1 MDDTKWMQPAHSLS
15 RRMFLKT
22 TAACGVLGTGALTG
36 CKSVHA
42 DANAEEPLQLVFFNM
57 DGISDSWTDPVA
69 QKITEKTG
77 IVLKTLY
84 PSRGSSEAI
93 DLMLTDGE
101 YPDLIFAKGD
111 VNKLVEAGALVDL
124 EPLIEEYGPNIKALY
139 GADYKRLRYSAEKP
153 QIYQLCSN
161 VVNKEIYTTSGS
173 AQLQWAVLKEH
184 DYQIPHTLAEYEAQ
198 IKAYLAAHPETDGRS
213 TIGISLCCTD
223 WRWYITLSNPAASIA
238 EAEPDN
244 GQWLIEEENVT
255 YLHAGPNQKEY
266 YAWLNRMYWE
276 GVLDPEFATQ
286 TFDDYK
292 QKIVSGR
299 VLGLLDADWN
309 FDEAQ
314 KELLRTGK
322 TEHSY
327 AGLPVTLHEGAMCPS
342 LYNWGLSPG
351 WGVGITTACQH
362 PERAVKFLDWLC
374 SEEGQVLIHWGVEDV
389 NYTIDADGKRV
400 RSQEE
405 IDHSQQDADYQTKT
419 GVGFHAYPFP
429 SYGIGVY
436 DSTGN
441 PYQVEDKAY
450 ILSTYTEEEKAACKA
465 WGVEMLRD
473 IFPPSESFP
482 APTHSAGW
490 NLPLTRELAA
500 EVERLNGVA
509 WQGLIDCILSPQDTF
524 DTCWEKLQ
532 NDLLEAGRLDAEA
545 QMAALVKQ
553 QKQFWETL

>member
-1 MDDTKWMQPAHSLS
+1 MAKQNAPEIS
-15 RRMFLKT
+15 RRSFLKAS
-22 TAACGVLGTGALTG
+22 AACSVLGAGTLTG
-36 CKSVHA
+36 CKSA
-42 DANAEEPLQLVFFNM
+42 STNTSAEEPLQLVFFNM

-77 IVLKTLY
+77 IALKTLY

-111 VNKLVEAGALVDL
+111 VNKLVDANALVDM
-124 EPLIEEYGPNIKALY
+124 EPLIEEYGPNIKTLY
-139 GADYKRLRYSAEKP
+139 GTDYKRLRYSAEKP
-153 QIYQLCSN
+153 YIYQLCSN
-161 VVNKEIYTTSGS
+161 TVNKEIYTTSGS
-173 AQLQWAVLKEH
+173 AQLQWAVLKEN
-184 DYQIPHTLAEYEAQ
+184 DYQIPYTLADYEAQ
-198 IKAYLAAHPETDGRS
+198 IKAYLAAHPETDGKP

-223 WRWYITLSNPAASIA
+223 WRWYITLSNPSASIA
-238 EAEPDN
+238 EAAPDN
-244 GQWLIEEENVT
+244 GQWLIDGENVT
-255 YLHAGPNQKEY
+255 YLHAGPN
-266 YAWLNRMYWE
+266 WE

-309 FDEAQ
+309 FAEAQ
-314 KELLRTGK
+314 KEIIRTGK

-327 AGLPVTLHEGAMCPS
+327 AGLPVMLHEGDVCPS

-374 SEEGQVLIHWGVEDV
+374 SEEGQVLIHWGIENE
-389 NYTIDADGKRV
+389 NYTVDASGRRV
-400 RSQEE
+400 RSQKE
-405 IDHSQQDADYQTKT
+405 IDRSQQDTDYQSET

-429 SYGIGVY
+429 SYGKGVY
-436 DSTGN
+436 DSTGDS
-441 PYQVEDKAY
+441 YQIEDKAY
-450 ILSTYTEEEKAACKA
+450 VISTYNAEEKAACKV

-482 APTHSAGW
+482 APNHSAGW
-490 NLPLTRELAA
+490 NLPITRELAA
-500 EVERLNGVA
+500 EVEQLNNTA
-509 WQGLIDCILSPQDTF
+509 WQDLIDCILSPQDGF
-524 DTCWEKLQ
+524 DACWEKLQ
-532 NDLLEAGRLDAEA
+532 NDLLDAGRLDAES
-545 QMAALVKQ
+545 QMAELVKKQ
-553 QKQFWETL
+553 EQFWETL

>member
-1 MDDTKWMQPAHSLS
+1 MAEQKIS
-15 RRMFLKT
+15 RRSFL
-22 TAACGVLGTGALTG
+22 AACGAMGAGALAG
-36 CKSVHA
+36 CKPA
-42 DANAEEPLQLVFFNM
+42 DTSASTEEPLQLVFFNM

-77 IVLKTLY
+77 IALKTLY
-84 PSRGSSEAI
+84 PSRGSNEAI

-111 VNKLVEAGALVDL
+111 VNKLVEANALIDM
-124 EPLIEEYGPNIKALY
+124 EPLIEEYGPNIKTLY

-153 QIYQLCSN
+153 YIYQLCSN
-161 VVNKEIYTTSGS
+161 TVNKEIYTTSGS

-184 DYQIPHTLAEYEAQ
+184 DYKIPYTLAEYEEQ
-198 IKAYLAAHPETDGRS
+198 VKAYLAAHPETDGKPN
-213 TIGISLCCTD
+213 IGISLCCTD
-223 WRWYITLSNPAASIA
+223 WRWYITLSNPSASIA
-238 EAEPDN
+238 EAAPDN
-244 GQWLIEEENVT
+244 GQWLIDGENVT

-276 GVLDPEFATQ
+276 GILDPEFATQ

-309 FDEAQ
+309 FAEAQ
-314 KELLRTGK
+314 KELIRSGK

-327 AGLPVTLHEGAMCPS
+327 AGLPVTLHEDDVCPS
-342 LYNWGLSPG
+342 LFNWGLSPG

-374 SEEGQVLIHWGVEDV
+374 SEEGQVLIHWGIEGT
-389 NYTIDADGKRV
+389 NYTVDASGRRV
-400 RSQEE
+400 RSQKE
-405 IDHSQQDADYQTKT
+405 IDRSQQDADYQSET

-429 SYGIGVY
+429 GYGKGVY

-441 PYQVEDKAY
+441 SYQIEDKAY
-450 ILSTYTEEEKAACKA
+450 VISAYNAEEKAACKA

-482 APTHSAGW
+482 APSHSAGW
-490 NLPLTRELAA
+490 NLPMTRELAA
-500 EVERLNGVA
+500 EVEQLNTTA
-509 WQGLIDCILSPQDTF
+509 WQGLIDCILSPQDEF
-524 DTCWEKLQ
+524 DACWEKLQ
-532 NDLLEAGRLDAEA
+532 QDLRDAGRLDAEEK
-545 QMAALVKQ
+545 MSALVQ
-553 QKQFWETL
+553 SQKEFWETL

>member
-1 MDDTKWMQPAHSLS
+1 MEKGETFMAEQKIS
-15 RRMFLKT
+15 RRSFL
-22 TAACGVLGTGALTG
+22 AACGLLGAGALTG
-36 CKSVHA
+36 CRSESTA
-42 DANAEEPLQLVFFNM
+42 AAAEEPLQLVFFNM

-77 IVLKTLY
+77 ITLKTLY

-111 VNKLVEAGALVDL
+111 VNKLVEADALVDM
-124 EPLIEEYGPNIKALY
+124 EPLIEEYGPNIKTLY
-139 GADYKRLRYSAEKP
+139 GADYRRLRYSAEKP
-153 QIYQLCSN
+153 HIYQLCSN
-161 VVNKEIYTTSGS
+161 TVNKEIYTTSGS

-184 DYQIPHTLAEYEAQ
+184 NYQIPYTLADYEAQ
-198 IKAYLAAHPETDGRS
+198 IKAYLAAHPETDGKP

-223 WRWYITLSNPAASIA
+223 WRWYITLSNPSAAIA
-238 EAEPDN
+238 EAAPDN
-244 GQWLIEEENVT
+244 GQWLINEEAVT

-309 FDEAQ
+309 FAEAQ
-314 KELLRTGK
+314 KELIRSDK
-322 TEHSY
+322 TAYSY
-327 AGLPVTLHEGAMCPS
+327 AGLPVTLHEDDVCPS

-362 PERAVKFLDWLC
+362 PERAMKFLDWLC
-374 SEEGQVLIHWGVEDV
+374 SEEGQVLIHWGIERE
-389 NYTIDADGKRV
+389 NYTVDANGRRV

-405 IDHSQQDADYQTKT
+405 IDRSRQDTDYQSET

-429 SYGIGVY
+429 GYGKGVY

-441 PYQVEDKAY
+441 SYQIEDKDYVISSYNA
-450 ILSTYTEEEKAACKA
+450 EEKAACKA

-490 NLPLTRELAA
+490 NLPMTRELAA
-500 EVERLNGVA
+500 EVEQLNNTA
-509 WQGLIDCILSPQDTF
+509 WQGLIDCILIPQDEF
-524 DTCWEKLQ
+524 DSCWEKLQ
-532 NDLLEAGRLDAEA
+532 QNLLNAGRLDAEQ
-545 QMAALVKQ
+545 QMAELVKK

>member
-1 MDDTKWMQPAHSLS
+1 MAEQKIS
-15 RRMFLKT
+15 RRSFL
-22 TAACGVLGTGALTG
+22 AACGVLGAGALTG
-36 CKSVHA
+36 CK
-42 DANAEEPLQLVFFNM
+42 AESIAAVAEQPLQLVFFNM

-77 IVLKTLY
+77 ITLKTLY
-84 PSRGSSEAI
+84 PSRGSNEAI

-111 VNKLVEAGALVDL
+111 VNKLVEANALIDL
-124 EPLIEEYGPNIKALY
+124 EPLIEEYGSNIKALY
-139 GADYKRLRYSAEKP
+139 GADYQRLRYSAEKP
-153 QIYQLCSN
+153 YIYQLCSN
-161 VVNKEIYTTSGS
+161 TVNKELYTTSGS

-184 DYQIPHTLAEYEAQ
+184 EYQIPHTLVEYENQ
-198 IKAYLAAHPETDGRS
+198 IKAYLAAHPETDGRP

-223 WRWYITLSNPAASIA
+223 WRWYITLSNPSASIA
-238 EAEPDN
+238 EAAPDN
-244 GQWLIEEENVT
+244 GQWLIDGETVT

-309 FDEAQ
+309 FAEAQ
-314 KELLRTGK
+314 KEIIRSGK

-327 AGLPVTLHEGAMCPS
+327 AGLPVTLHEGDVCPS
-342 LYNWGLSPG
+342 LFNWGLSPG

-362 PERAVKFLDWLC
+362 PERAVTFLDWLC
-374 SEEGQVLIHWGVEDV
+374 SEEGQVLIRWGIEGT
-389 NYTIDADGKRV
+389 NYTVDASGRRV
-400 RSQEE
+400 RSQKE
-405 IDHSQQDADYQTKT
+405 IDRSQQDADYQSET

-429 SYGIGVY
+429 GYGKGVY

-441 PYQVEDKAY
+441 SYQIEDKAY
-450 ILSTYTEEEKAACKA
+450 VLSAYNAEEKAACKA

-490 NLPLTRELAA
+490 NLPVTRELAA
-500 EVERLNGVA
+500 EVEQLNTTA
-509 WQGLIDCILSPQDTF
+509 WQGLIDCILSPQDEF
-524 DTCWEKLQ
+524 DACWEKLQ
-532 NDLLEAGRLDAEA
+532 QDLLDAGRLDTEEK
-545 QMAALVKQ
+545 MSSLVKN
-553 QKQFWETL
+553 QKEFWETL

>member
-1 MDDTKWMQPAHSLS
+1 MAEQKIS
-15 RRMFLKT
+15 RRTFLE
-22 TAACGVLGTGALTG
+22 VLGACSAGALTG
-36 CKSVHA
+36 CKA
-42 DANAEEPLQLVFFNM
+42 DSTAPTAEAPMQLVFFNM
-57 DGISDSWTDPVA
+57 DGISDSWIDPVA

-77 IVLKTLY
+77 IALKTLY
-84 PSRGSSEAI
+84 PSRGSNEAI

-111 VNKLVEAGALVDL
+111 ANKLVEANALVDL
-124 EPLIEEYGPNIKALY
+124 EPLIEEYGPNIKTLY
-139 GADYKRLRYSAEKP
+139 GADCKRLRYSAEKP
-153 QIYQLCSN
+153 HIYQLCSN
-161 VVNKEIYTTSGS
+161 TVNKEIYTTSGS

-184 DYQIPHTLAEYEAQ
+184 DYQIPYTLAEYEAQ
-198 IKAYLAAHPETDGRS
+198 IKAYLAAHPETDGKP

-223 WRWYITLSNPAASIA
+223 WRWYIMLSNPSASIA
-238 EAEPDN
+238 EAAPDN
-244 GQWLIEEENVT
+244 GQWLIDGENVT

-266 YAWLNRMYWE
+266 YTWLNRMYWE

-309 FDEAQ
+309 FAEAQ

-327 AGLPVTLHEGAMCPS
+327 AGLPVTLHKDAVCPS

-351 WGVGITTACQH
+351 WGVGITTACQN

-374 SEEGQVLIHWGVEDV
+374 SEEGQVLIHWGIEGE
-389 NYTIDADGKRV
+389 NYTVDASGRRV
-400 RSQEE
+400 RCQKD
-405 IDHSQQDADYQTKT
+405 IDGSQQDADYQSET

-429 SYGIGVY
+429 GYGKGVY

-441 PYQVEDKAY
+441 SYQIEDKSY
-450 ILSTYTEEEKAACKA
+450 VIDSYNVEEKAACKA

-490 NLPLTRELAA
+490 NLPMTRELAA
-500 EVERLNGVA
+500 EVEQLNAAA
-509 WQGLIDCILSPQDTF
+509 WQGLIDCILSPQDAF
-524 DTCWEKLQ
+524 DACWEKLQ
-532 NDLLEAGRLDAEA
+532 QDLLDAGRLDAER
-545 QMAALVKQ
+545 QMAELVKNQ
-553 QKQFWETL
+553 EQFWKTL

>member
-1 MDDTKWMQPAHSLS
+1 MAEQKIS
-15 RRMFLKT
+15 RRMFLT
-22 TAACGVLGTGALTG
+22 ACGVLGAGALTG
-36 CKSVHA
+36 CKA
-42 DANAEEPLQLVFFNM
+42 DSTAPTAKAPMQLVFFNM

-77 IVLKTLY
+77 IALKTLY
-84 PSRGSSEAI
+84 PSRGSNEAI

-111 VNKLVEAGALVDL
+111 ANKLVEANALVDL
-124 EPLIEEYGPNIKALY
+124 EPLIEEYGANIKALY

-153 QIYQLCSN
+153 HIYQLCSN
-161 VVNKEIYTTSGS
+161 TVNKEIYTTSGS

-184 DYQIPHTLAEYEAQ
+184 DYQIPYTLAEYEAQ
-198 IKAYLAAHPETDGRS
+198 IKAYLAAHPETDGKP

-223 WRWYITLSNPAASIA
+223 WRWYITLSNPSASIA
-238 EAEPDN
+238 EAAPDN
-244 GQWLIEEENVT
+244 GQWLIDGKNVT

-266 YAWLNRMYWE
+266 YTWLNRMYWE

-309 FDEAQ
+309 FAEAQ

-327 AGLPVTLHEGAMCPS
+327 AGLPVTLHKDAVCPS

-351 WGVGITTACQH
+351 WGVGITTACQN
-362 PERAVKFLDWLC
+362 PERAVRFLDWLC
-374 SEEGQVLIHWGVEDV
+374 SEEGQVLIHWGIEGE
-389 NYTIDADGKRV
+389 NYTVDASGRRV
-400 RSQEE
+400 RCQKD
-405 IDHSQQDADYQTKT
+405 IDGSQQDADYQSET

-429 SYGIGVY
+429 GYGKGVY

-441 PYQVEDKAY
+441 SYQIEDKSY
-450 ILSTYTEEEKAACKA
+450 VIDSYNVEEKAACKA

-490 NLPLTRELAA
+490 NLPMTRELAA
-500 EVERLNGVA
+500 EVEQLNAAA
-509 WQGLIDCILSPQDTF
+509 WQGLIDCILSPQEEF
-524 DTCWEKLQ
+524 EAYWEKLQ
-532 NDLLEAGRLDAEA
+532 QDLLDAEA
-545 QMAALVKQ
+545 QMAELVKN

>member
-1 MDDTKWMQPAHSLS
+1 MAEQKIS
-15 RRMFLKT
+15 RRTFLE
-22 TAACGVLGTGALTG
+22 VLGACSAGALTG
-36 CKSVHA
+36 CKA
-42 DANAEEPLQLVFFNM
+42 DSTAPTAEAPMQLVFFNM
-57 DGISDSWTDPVA
+57 DGISDSWIDPVA

-77 IVLKTLY
+77 IALKTLY
-84 PSRGSSEAI
+84 PSRGSNEAI

-111 VNKLVEAGALVDL
+111 ANKLVEANALVDL
-124 EPLIEEYGPNIKALY
+124 EPLIEEYGPNIKTLY

-153 QIYQLCSN
+153 HIYQLCSN
-161 VVNKEIYTTSGS
+161 TVNKEIYTTSGS
-173 AQLQWAVLKEH
+173 AQLQWVVLKEQ
-184 DYQIPHTLAEYEAQ
+184 DYQIPYTLAEYEAQ
-198 IKAYLAAHPETDGRS
+198 IKAYLAAHPETDGKP

-223 WRWYITLSNPAASIA
+223 WRWYITLSNPSASIA
-238 EAEPDN
+238 EAAPDN
-244 GQWLIEEENVT
+244 GQWLIDGENVT

-266 YAWLNRMYWE
+266 YTWLNRMYWE

-309 FDEAQ
+309 FAEAQ

-327 AGLPVTLHEGAMCPS
+327 AGLPVTLHEDDVCPS

-351 WGVGITTACQH
+351 WGVGITTACQN

-374 SEEGQVLIHWGVEDV
+374 SEEGQVLIHWGIEGE
-389 NYTIDADGKRV
+389 NYTVDASGRRV
-400 RSQEE
+400 RCQKD
-405 IDHSQQDADYQTKT
+405 IDGSQQDADYQSET

-429 SYGIGVY
+429 GYGKGVY

-441 PYQVEDKAY
+441 SYQIEDKSY
-450 ILSTYTEEEKAACKA
+450 VIDSYNVEEKAACKA

-490 NLPLTRELAA
+490 NLPMTRELAA
-500 EVERLNGVA
+500 EVEQLNAAA
-509 WQGLIDCILSPQDTF
+509 WQGLIDCILSPQEEF
-524 DTCWEKLQ
+524 EACWEKLQ
-532 NDLLEAGRLDAEA
+532 QDLLDAGRLDAER
-545 QMAALVKQ
+545 QMAELVKNQ
-553 QKQFWETL
+553 EQFWKTL

>member
-1 MDDTKWMQPAHSLS
+1 MDKQTVRKIS
-15 RRMFLKT
+15 RRSFLGAA
-22 TAACGVLGTGALTG
+22 AACGMLGAGALTG
-36 CKSVHA
+36 CRPAGTATASEAPV
-42 DANAEEPLQLVFFNM
+42 QLTFFNM

-77 IVLKTLY
+77 ITLKTLY
-84 PSRGSSEAI
+84 PSRGSNEAI

-111 VNKLVEAGALVDL
+111 VNKLVEANALVDL

-139 GADYKRLRYSAEKP
+139 GTDYRRLRYSAEKP
-153 QIYQLCSN
+153 HIYQLCSN
-161 VVNKEIYTTSGS
+161 TVNKEIYTTSGS

-184 DYQIPHTLAEYEAQ
+184 DYKIPYTLAEYEAQ
-198 IKAYLAAHPETDGRS
+198 IKAYLAAHPETGGKP
-213 TIGISLCCTD
+213 TIGLSLCCTD
-223 WRWYITLSNPAASIA
+223 WRWYITLSNPSASIA
-238 EAEPDN
+238 EAAPDN
-244 GQWLIEEENVT
+244 GQWLIDGETVT

-309 FDEAQ
+309 FAEAQ
-314 KELLRTGK
+314 KELLRASK

-327 AGLPVTLHEGAMCPS
+327 AGLPVTLHEGDACPS

-374 SEEGQVLIHWGVEDV
+374 SEEGQVLIHWGIEGV
-389 NYTIDADGKRV
+389 NYTVDASGRRV
-400 RSQEE
+400 RSQTE
-405 IDHSQQDADYQTKT
+405 IDRSQQNTDYQSET

-429 SYGIGVY
+429 SYGKGVY

-441 PYQVEDKAY
+441 SYQIEDKAY
-450 ILSTYTEEEKAACKA
+450 IISAYNTEEKAACRA

-482 APTHSAGW
+482 APSHSAGW
-490 NLPLTRELAA
+490 NLPMTRELAA
-500 EVERLNGVA
+500 EVEQLNSTA
-509 WQGLIDCILSPQDTF
+509 WQGLIDCILSPQDAF
-524 DTCWEKLQ
+524 DACWEKLQ
-532 NDLLEAGRLDAEA
+532 QDLLDAGRLEAEA
-545 QMAALVKQ
+545 QMAELVKAQ
-553 QKQFWETL
+553 EQFWETL

>member
-1 MDDTKWMQPAHSLS
+1 MAEKIS
-15 RRMFLKT
+15 RRSFL
-22 TAACGVLGTGALTG
+22 AACGALGAGALTG
-36 CKSVHA
+36 CKPV
-42 DANAEEPLQLVFFNM
+42 DAKTNAEEPLQLVFFNM

-77 IVLKTLY
+77 IALKTLY

-111 VNKLVEAGALVDL
+111 VNKLVDANALVDM
-124 EPLIEEYGPNIKALY
+124 EPLIEEYGSNIKTLY
-139 GADYKRLRYSAEKP
+139 GTDYKRLRYSAEKP
-153 QIYQLCSN
+153 HIYQLCSN
-161 VVNKEIYTTSGS
+161 TVNKEIYTTSGS

-184 DYQIPHTLAEYEAQ
+184 DYKIPYTLADYEAQ
-198 IKAYLAAHPETDGRS
+198 IKAYLAAHPETDGKP

-223 WRWYITLSNPAASIA
+223 WRWYIMLSNPSASIA
-238 EAEPDN
+238 EAAPDN
-244 GQWLIEEENVT
+244 GQWLIDGENVT

-309 FDEAQ
+309 YAEAQ
-314 KELLRTGK
+314 KELLRAGK
-322 TEHSY
+322 TAQSY
-327 AGLPVTLHEGAMCPS
+327 AGLPVTLHEDAVCPS

-351 WGVGITTACQH
+351 WGVGVTTACQH

-374 SEEGQVLIHWGVEDV
+374 SEEGQVLIHWGIEGE
-389 NYTIDADGKRV
+389 NYTVDASGRRV
-400 RSQEE
+400 RSQKE
-405 IDHSQQDADYQTKT
+405 IDRSQQDTDYQSET

-429 SYGIGVY
+429 SYGRGVY

-441 PYQVEDKAY
+441 SYQIEDKAY
-450 ILSTYTEEEKAACKA
+450 IISAYNAEEKAACKA

-490 NLPLTRELAA
+490 NLPMTRELAA
-500 EVERLNGVA
+500 EVEQLNNAA
-509 WQGLIDCILSPQDTF
+509 WQDLIDCILSPQDAF
-524 DTCWEKLQ
+524 DACWEKLQ
-532 NDLLEAGRLDAEA
+532 QDLLDAGRLDAEA
-545 QMAALVKQ
+545 QMAELVKKQ
-553 QKQFWETL
+553 EQFWETL

>member
-1 MDDTKWMQPAHSLS
+1 MAEQKIS
-15 RRMFLKT
+15 RRTFLE
-22 TAACGVLGTGALTG
+22 VLGACSAGALTG
-36 CKSVHA
+36 CKA
-42 DANAEEPLQLVFFNM
+42 DSTAPTAEAPMQLVFFNM
-57 DGISDSWTDPVA
+57 DGISDSWIDPVA

-77 IVLKTLY
+77 IALKTLY
-84 PSRGSSEAI
+84 PSRGSNEAI

-111 VNKLVEAGALVDL
+111 ANKLVEANALVDL
-124 EPLIEEYGPNIKALY
+124 EPLIEEYGPNIKTLY

-153 QIYQLCSN
+153 HIYQLCSN
-161 VVNKEIYTTSGS
+161 TVNKEIYTTSGS

-184 DYQIPHTLAEYEAQ
+184 DYQIPYTLAEYEAQ
-198 IKAYLAAHPETDGRS
+198 IKAYLAAHPETDGKP

-223 WRWYITLSNPAASIA
+223 WRWYITLSNPSASIA
-238 EAEPDN
+238 EAAPDN
-244 GQWLIEEENVT
+244 GQWLIDGENVT

-266 YAWLNRMYWE
+266 YTWLNRMYWE

-309 FDEAQ
+309 FAEAQ

-327 AGLPVTLHEGAMCPS
+327 AGLPVTLHKDAVCPS

-351 WGVGITTACQH
+351 WGVGITTACQN

-374 SEEGQVLIHWGVEDV
+374 SEEGQVLIHWGIEGE
-389 NYTIDADGKRV
+389 NYTVDASGRRV
-400 RSQEE
+400 RCQKD
-405 IDHSQQDADYQTKT
+405 IDDSQQDADYQSET

-429 SYGIGVY
+429 GYGKGVY

-441 PYQVEDKAY
+441 SYQIEDKSY
-450 ILSTYTEEEKAACKA
+450 VIDSYNVEEKAACKA

-490 NLPLTRELAA
+490 NLPMTRELAA
-500 EVERLNGVA
+500 EVEQLNAAA
-509 WQGLIDCILSPQDTF
+509 WQGLIDCILSPQEEF
-524 DTCWEKLQ
+524 EACWEKLQ
-532 NDLLEAGRLDAEA
+532 QDLLDAGRLDAER
-545 QMAALVKQ
+545 QMAELVKKQ
-553 QKQFWETL
+553 EQFWETL

>member
-1 MDDTKWMQPAHSLS
+1 M
-15 RRMFLKT
+15 
-22 TAACGVLGTGALTG
+22 
-36 CKSVHA
+36 
-42 DANAEEPLQLVFFNM
+42 QLVFFNM

-77 IVLKTLY
+77 IALKTLY
-84 PSRGSSEAI
+84 PSRGSNEAI

-111 VNKLVEAGALVDL
+111 ANKLVEANALVDL
-124 EPLIEEYGPNIKALY
+124 EPLIEEYGPNIKTLY

-153 QIYQLCSN
+153 HIYQLCSN
-161 VVNKEIYTTSGS
+161 TVNKEIYTTSGS

-184 DYQIPHTLAEYEAQ
+184 DYQIPYTLAEYEAQ
-198 IKAYLAAHPETDGRS
+198 IKAYLAAHPETDGKP

-223 WRWYITLSNPAASIA
+223 WRWYIMLSNPSASIA
-238 EAEPDN
+238 EAAPDN
-244 GQWLIEEENVT
+244 GQWLIDGEHVT

-266 YAWLNRMYWE
+266 YTWLNRMYWE

-299 VLGLLDADWN
+299 VLGLLDTDWN
-309 FDEAQ
+309 FAEAQ

-327 AGLPVTLHEGAMCPS
+327 AGLPVTLHKDAVCPS

-351 WGVGITTACQH
+351 WGVGITTACQN

-374 SEEGQVLIHWGVEDV
+374 SEEGQVLIHWGIEGE
-389 NYTIDADGKRV
+389 NYTVDASGRRV
-400 RSQEE
+400 RCQKD
-405 IDHSQQDADYQTKT
+405 IDGSQQDADYQSET

-429 SYGIGVY
+429 GYGKGVY

-441 PYQVEDKAY
+441 SYQIEDKSY
-450 ILSTYTEEEKAACKA
+450 VIDSYNVEEKAACKA

-490 NLPLTRELAA
+490 NLPMTRELAA
-500 EVERLNGVA
+500 EVEQLNAAA
-509 WQGLIDCILSPQDTF
+509 WQGLIDCILSPQDAF
-524 DTCWEKLQ
+524 DACWEKLQ
-532 NDLLEAGRLDAEA
+532 QDLLDAGRLDAEA
-545 QMAALVKQ
+545 QMAELVKN

>member
-1 MDDTKWMQPAHSLS
+1 MAEQKIS
-15 RRMFLKT
+15 RRTFLE
-22 TAACGVLGTGALTG
+22 VLGACSAGALTG
-36 CKSVHA
+36 CKA
-42 DANAEEPLQLVFFNM
+42 DSTAPTAEAPMQLVFFNM
-57 DGISDSWTDPVA
+57 DGISDSWIDPVA

-77 IVLKTLY
+77 IALKTLY
-84 PSRGSSEAI
+84 PSRGSNEAI

-111 VNKLVEAGALVDL
+111 ANKLVEANALVDL
-124 EPLIEEYGPNIKALY
+124 EPLIEEYGPNIKTLY

-153 QIYQLCSN
+153 HIYQLCSN
-161 VVNKEIYTTSGS
+161 TVNKEIYTTSGS

-184 DYQIPHTLAEYEAQ
+184 DYQIPYTLAEYEAQ
-198 IKAYLAAHPETDGRS
+198 IKAYLAAHPETDGKP

-223 WRWYITLSNPAASIA
+223 WRWYITLSNPSASIA
-238 EAEPDN
+238 EAAPDN
-244 GQWLIEEENVT
+244 GQWLIDGENVT

-266 YAWLNRMYWE
+266 YTWLNRMYWE

-309 FDEAQ
+309 FAEAQ

-327 AGLPVTLHEGAMCPS
+327 AGLPVTLHKDAVCPS

-351 WGVGITTACQH
+351 WGVGITTACQN

-374 SEEGQVLIHWGVEDV
+374 SEEGQVLIHWGIEGE
-389 NYTIDADGKRV
+389 NYTVDASGRRV
-400 RSQEE
+400 RCQKD
-405 IDHSQQDADYQTKT
+405 IDDSQQDADYQSET

-429 SYGIGVY
+429 GYGKGVY

-441 PYQVEDKAY
+441 SYQIEDKSY
-450 ILSTYTEEEKAACKA
+450 VIDSYNVEEKAACKA

-473 IFPPSESFP
+473 IFPSSESFP

-490 NLPLTRELAA
+490 NLPMTRELAA
-500 EVERLNGVA
+500 EVEQLNAAA
-509 WQGLIDCILSPQDTF
+509 WQGLIDCILSPQEEF
-524 DTCWEKLQ
+524 EACWEKLQ
-532 NDLLEAGRLDAEA
+532 QDLLDAGRLDAER
-545 QMAALVKQ
+545 QMAELVKKQ
-553 QKQFWETL
+553 EQFWETL

>member
-1 MDDTKWMQPAHSLS
+1 MAEQKIS
-15 RRMFLKT
+15 RRTFLE
-22 TAACGVLGTGALTG
+22 VLGACSAGALTG
-36 CKSVHA
+36 CKA
-42 DANAEEPLQLVFFNM
+42 DSTAPTAEAPMQLVFFNM
-57 DGISDSWTDPVA
+57 DGISDSWIDPVA

-77 IVLKTLY
+77 IALKTLY
-84 PSRGSSEAI
+84 PSRGSNEAI

-111 VNKLVEAGALVDL
+111 ANKLVEANALVDL
-124 EPLIEEYGPNIKALY
+124 EPLIEEYGPNIKTLY

-153 QIYQLCSN
+153 HIYQLCSN
-161 VVNKEIYTTSGS
+161 TVNKEIYTTSGS

-184 DYQIPHTLAEYEAQ
+184 DYQIPYTLAEYEAQ
-198 IKAYLAAHPETDGRS
+198 IKAYLAAHPETDGKP

-223 WRWYITLSNPAASIA
+223 WRWYITLSNPSASIA
-238 EAEPDN
+238 EAAPDN
-244 GQWLIEEENVT
+244 GQWLIDGENVT

-266 YAWLNRMYWE
+266 YTWLNRMYWE

-309 FDEAQ
+309 FAEAQ

-327 AGLPVTLHEGAMCPS
+327 AGLPVTLHKDAVCPS

-351 WGVGITTACQH
+351 WGVGITTACQN

-374 SEEGQVLIHWGVEDV
+374 SEEGQVLIHWGIEGE
-389 NYTIDADGKRV
+389 NYTVDASGRRV
-400 RSQEE
+400 RCQKD
-405 IDHSQQDADYQTKT
+405 IDDSQQDADYQSET

-429 SYGIGVY
+429 GYGKGVY

-441 PYQVEDKAY
+441 SYQIEDKSY
-450 ILSTYTEEEKAACKA
+450 VIDSYNVEEKAACKA

-490 NLPLTRELAA
+490 NLPMTRELAA
-500 EVERLNGVA
+500 EVEQLNAAA
-509 WQGLIDCILSPQDTF
+509 WQGLIDCILSPQEEF
-524 DTCWEKLQ
+524 EACWEKLQ
-532 NDLLEAGRLDAEA
+532 QDLLDAGRLDAEA
-545 QMAALVKQ
+545 QMAELVKN

>member
-1 MDDTKWMQPAHSLS
+1 MAKQNAPEIS
-15 RRMFLKT
+15 RRGFLKAS
-22 TAACGVLGTGALTG
+22 AACSVLGAGTLTG
-36 CKSVHA
+36 CKAAST
-42 DANAEEPLQLVFFNM
+42 NTSAEEPLQLVFFNM

-77 IVLKTLY
+77 VTLKTLY

-111 VNKLVEAGALVDL
+111 VNKLVDANALVDL
-124 EPLIEEYGPNIKALY
+124 EPLIEEYGPNIKTLY

-153 QIYQLCSN
+153 HIYQLCSN
-161 VVNKEIYTTSGS
+161 TVNKEIYTTSGS

-184 DYQIPHTLAEYEAQ
+184 DYQIPYTLADYEAQ
-198 IKAYLAAHPETDGRS
+198 IKAYLAVHPETDGKP

-223 WRWYITLSNPAASIA
+223 WRWYITLSNPSASIA
-238 EAEPDN
+238 EAAPDN
-244 GQWLIEEENVT
+244 GQWLIDGETVT

-309 FDEAQ
+309 FAEAQ

-327 AGLPVTLHEGAMCPS
+327 AGLPVTLHEGDVCPS

-374 SEEGQVLIHWGVEDV
+374 SEEGQVLIHWGIEGE
-389 NYTIDADGKRV
+389 NYTTDASGRRV
-400 RSQEE
+400 RSQKE
-405 IDHSQQDADYQTKT
+405 IDRSQQDTDYQSET

-429 SYGIGVY
+429 SYGKGVY

-441 PYQVEDKAY
+441 SYQIEDKAY
-450 ILSTYTEEEKAACKA
+450 TVSAYNAEEKAACKA

-473 IFPPSESFP
+473 IFPPSDSFP

-490 NLPLTRELAA
+490 NLPMTRELAA
-500 EVERLNGVA
+500 EVEQLNNVA
-509 WQGLIDCILSPQDTF
+509 WQDLIDCILSPQDAF

-532 NDLLEAGRLDAEA
+532 NDLLDAGRLDAEA
-545 QMAALVKQ
+545 QMAELVKKQ
-553 QKQFWETL
+553 EQFWETL

>member
-1 MDDTKWMQPAHSLS
+1 MEKGETFMAEQKIS
-15 RRMFLKT
+15 RRSFL
-22 TAACGVLGTGALTG
+22 AACGLLGAGALTG
-36 CKSVHA
+36 CRSESTA
-42 DANAEEPLQLVFFNM
+42 AAAEEPLQLVFFNM

-77 IVLKTLY
+77 ITLKTLY

-111 VNKLVEAGALVDL
+111 VNKLVEADALVDM
-124 EPLIEEYGPNIKALY
+124 EPLIEEYGPNIKTLY
-139 GADYKRLRYSAEKP
+139 GADYRRLRYSAEKP
-153 QIYQLCSN
+153 HIYQLCSN
-161 VVNKEIYTTSGS
+161 TVNKEIYTTSGS

-184 DYQIPHTLAEYEAQ
+184 NYQIPYTLADYEAQ
-198 IKAYLAAHPETDGRS
+198 IKAYLAAHPETDGKP

-223 WRWYITLSNPAASIA
+223 WRWYITLSNPSAAIA
-238 EAEPDN
+238 EAAPDN
-244 GQWLIEEENVT
+244 GQWLINEEAVT

-309 FDEAQ
+309 FAEAQ
-314 KELLRTGK
+314 KELIRSDK
-322 TEHSY
+322 TAYSY
-327 AGLPVTLHEGAMCPS
+327 AGLPVTLHEDDVCPS

-374 SEEGQVLIHWGVEDV
+374 SEEGQVLIHWGIERE
-389 NYTIDADGKRV
+389 NYTVDANGRRV

-405 IDHSQQDADYQTKT
+405 IDRSRQDTDYQSET

-429 SYGIGVY
+429 GYGKGVY

-441 PYQVEDKAY
+441 SYQIEDKDY
-450 ILSTYTEEEKAACKA
+450 VISTYNAEEKAACKA

-490 NLPLTRELAA
+490 NLPMTRELAA
-500 EVERLNGVA
+500 EVEQLNNTA
-509 WQGLIDCILSPQDTF
+509 WQGLIDCILIPQDEF
-524 DTCWEKLQ
+524 DSCWEKLQ
-532 NDLLEAGRLDAEA
+532 QNLLNAGRLDAEQ
-545 QMAALVKQ
+545 QMAELVKK

>member
-1 MDDTKWMQPAHSLS
+1 MAEQKIS
-15 RRMFLKT
+15 RRTFL
-22 TAACGVLGTGALTG
+22 AACGVLGAGALTG
-36 CKSVHA
+36 CKA
-42 DANAEEPLQLVFFNM
+42 DSTAPAAEAPMQLVFFNM

-77 IVLKTLY
+77 IALKTLY
-84 PSRGSSEAI
+84 PSRGSNEAI

-111 VNKLVEAGALVDL
+111 ANKLVEANALVDL
-124 EPLIEEYGPNIKALY
+124 EPLIEEYGPNIKTLY

-153 QIYQLCSN
+153 HIYQLCSN
-161 VVNKEIYTTSGS
+161 TVNKEIYTTSGS

-184 DYQIPHTLAEYEAQ
+184 DYQIPYTLAEYEAQ
-198 IKAYLAAHPETDGRS
+198 IKAYLAAHPETDGKP

-223 WRWYITLSNPAASIA
+223 WRWYITLSNPSASIA
-238 EAEPDN
+238 EAAPDN
-244 GQWLIEEENVT
+244 GQWLIDGENVT

-314 KELLRTGK
+314 KELFRTGK

-327 AGLPVTLHEGAMCPS
+327 AGLPVTLHKDAVCPS

-351 WGVGITTACQH
+351 WGVGITTACQN

-374 SEEGQVLIHWGVEDV
+374 SEEGQVLIHWGIEGE
-389 NYTIDADGKRV
+389 NYTLDASGRRV
-400 RSQEE
+400 RCQKD
-405 IDHSQQDADYQTKT
+405 IDGSQQDADYQPET

-429 SYGIGVY
+429 GYGKGVY
-436 DSTGN
+436 DSMGN
-441 PYQVEDKAY
+441 SYQIEDKAY
-450 ILSTYTEEEKAACKA
+450 VISTYNAEEKAACKA

-490 NLPLTRELAA
+490 NLPMTRELAA
-500 EVERLNGVA
+500 EVEQLNAAA
-509 WQGLIDCILSPQDTF
+509 WQGLIDCILSPQEEF
-524 DTCWEKLQ
+524 EACWEKLQ
-532 NDLLEAGRLDAEA
+532 QDLLDAGRLDAEA
-545 QMAALVKQ
+545 KMSALVQEQTELWK
-553 QKQFWETL
+553 TL

>member
-1 MDDTKWMQPAHSLS
+1 MAEQKIS
-15 RRMFLKT
+15 RRTFLE
-22 TAACGVLGTGALTG
+22 VLGACSAGALTG
-36 CKSVHA
+36 CKA
-42 DANAEEPLQLVFFNM
+42 DSTAPTAEAPMQLVFFNM
-57 DGISDSWTDPVA
+57 DGISDSWIDPVA

-77 IVLKTLY
+77 IALKTLY
-84 PSRGSSEAI
+84 PSRGSNEAI

-111 VNKLVEAGALVDL
+111 ANKLVEANALVDL
-124 EPLIEEYGPNIKALY
+124 EPLIEEYGPNIKTLY

-153 QIYQLCSN
+153 HIYQLCSN
-161 VVNKEIYTTSGS
+161 TVNKEIYTTSGS
-173 AQLQWAVLKEH
+173 AQLQWAVLKEQ
-184 DYQIPHTLAEYEAQ
+184 DYQIPYTLAEYEAQ
-198 IKAYLAAHPETDGRS
+198 IKAYLAAHPETDGKP

-223 WRWYITLSNPAASIA
+223 WRWYITLSNPSASIA
-238 EAEPDN
+238 EAAPDN
-244 GQWLIEEENVT
+244 GQWLIDGENVT

-266 YAWLNRMYWE
+266 YTWLNRMYWE

-309 FDEAQ
+309 FAEAQ

-327 AGLPVTLHEGAMCPS
+327 AGLPVTLHKDAVCPS

-351 WGVGITTACQH
+351 WGVGITTACQD

-374 SEEGQVLIHWGVEDV
+374 SEEGQVLIHWGIEGE
-389 NYTIDADGKRV
+389 NYTVDASGRRV
-400 RSQEE
+400 RCQKD
-405 IDHSQQDADYQTKT
+405 IDDSQQDADYQSET

-429 SYGIGVY
+429 GYGKGVY

-441 PYQVEDKAY
+441 SYQIEDKSY
-450 ILSTYTEEEKAACKA
+450 VIDTYNVEEKAACKA

-490 NLPLTRELAA
+490 NLPMTRELAA
-500 EVERLNGVA
+500 EVEQLNAAA
-509 WQGLIDCILSPQDTF
+509 WQGLIDCILSPREEF
-524 DTCWEKLQ
+524 EACWEKLQ
-532 NDLLEAGRLDAEA
+532 QDLLDAGRLDAER
-545 QMAALVKQ
+545 QMAELVKNQ
-553 QKQFWETL
+553 EQFWKTL

>member
-1 MDDTKWMQPAHSLS
+1 MAEQKIS
-15 RRMFLKT
+15 RRTFLE
-22 TAACGVLGTGALTG
+22 VLGACSAGALTG
-36 CKSVHA
+36 CKA
-42 DANAEEPLQLVFFNM
+42 DSTAPTAEAPMQLVFFNM
-57 DGISDSWTDPVA
+57 DGISDSWIAPVA

-77 IVLKTLY
+77 IALKTLY
-84 PSRGSSEAI
+84 PSRGSNEAI

-111 VNKLVEAGALVDL
+111 ANKLVEANALVNL
-124 EPLIEEYGPNIKALY
+124 EPLIEEYGPNIKTLY

-153 QIYQLCSN
+153 HIYQLCSN
-161 VVNKEIYTTSGS
+161 TVNKEIYTTSGS

-184 DYQIPHTLAEYEAQ
+184 DYQIPYTLAEYEAQ
-198 IKAYLAAHPETDGRS
+198 IKAYLAAHPETDGKP

-223 WRWYITLSNPAASIA
+223 WRWYIMLSNPSASIA
-238 EAEPDN
+238 EAAPDN
-244 GQWLIEEENVT
+244 GQWLIDGENVN

-266 YAWLNRMYWE
+266 YTWLNRMYWE

-309 FDEAQ
+309 FAEAQ

-327 AGLPVTLHEGAMCPS
+327 AGLPVTLHKDAVCPS

-351 WGVGITTACQH
+351 WGVGITTACQN

-374 SEEGQVLIHWGVEDV
+374 SEEGQVLIHWGIEGE
-389 NYTIDADGKRV
+389 NYTVDASGRRV
-400 RSQEE
+400 RCQKD
-405 IDHSQQDADYQTKT
+405 IDSSQQYADYQSET

-429 SYGIGVY
+429 GYGKGVY

-441 PYQVEDKAY
+441 SYQIEDKSY
-450 ILSTYTEEEKAACKA
+450 VIDSYNVEEKAACKA

-490 NLPLTRELAA
+490 NLPMTRELAA
-500 EVERLNGVA
+500 EVEQLNAAA
-509 WQGLIDCILSPQDTF
+509 WQGLIDCILSPQEEF
-524 DTCWEKLQ
+524 EACWEKLQ
-532 NDLLEAGRLDAEA
+532 QDLLDAGRLDAER
-545 QMAALVKQ
+545 QMAELVKNQ
-553 QKQFWETL
+553 EQFWKTL

>member
-1 MDDTKWMQPAHSLS
+1 MAEQKIS
-15 RRMFLKT
+15 RRTFLT
-22 TAACGVLGTGALTG
+22 ACGVLGAGALTG
-36 CKSVHA
+36 CKA
-42 DANAEEPLQLVFFNM
+42 DSTAPTAEAPMQLVFFNM

-77 IVLKTLY
+77 IALKTLY
-84 PSRGSSEAI
+84 PSRGSNEAI

-111 VNKLVEAGALVDL
+111 ANKLVEANALVDL
-124 EPLIEEYGPNIKALY
+124 EPLIEEYGPNIKTLY

-153 QIYQLCSN
+153 HIYQLCSN
-161 VVNKEIYTTSGS
+161 TVNKEIYTTSGS

-184 DYQIPHTLAEYEAQ
+184 DYQIPYTLAEYEAQ
-198 IKAYLAAHPETDGRS
+198 IKAYLAAHPETDGKP

-223 WRWYITLSNPAASIA
+223 WRWYIMLSNPSASIA
-238 EAEPDN
+238 EAAPDN
-244 GQWLIEEENVT
+244 GQWLIDGEHVT

-266 YAWLNRMYWE
+266 YTWLNRMYWE

-299 VLGLLDADWN
+299 VLGLLDTDWN
-309 FDEAQ
+309 FAEAQ

-327 AGLPVTLHEGAMCPS
+327 AGLPVTLHKDAVCPS

-351 WGVGITTACQH
+351 WGVGITTACQN

-374 SEEGQVLIHWGVEDV
+374 SEEGQVLIHWGIEGE
-389 NYTIDADGKRV
+389 NYTVDASGRRV
-400 RSQEE
+400 RCQKD
-405 IDHSQQDADYQTKT
+405 IDGSQQDADYQSET

-429 SYGIGVY
+429 GYGKGVY

-441 PYQVEDKAY
+441 SYQIEDKSY
-450 ILSTYTEEEKAACKA
+450 VIDSYNVEEKAACKA

-490 NLPLTRELAA
+490 NLPMTRELAA
-500 EVERLNGVA
+500 EVEQLNAAA
-509 WQGLIDCILSPQDTF
+509 WQGLIDCILSPQDAF
-524 DTCWEKLQ
+524 DACWEKLQ
-532 NDLLEAGRLDAEA
+532 QDLLDAGRLDAEA
-545 QMAALVKQ
+545 QMAELVKN

>member
-1 MDDTKWMQPAHSLS
+1 MAEQKIS
-15 RRMFLKT
+15 RRTFLT
-22 TAACGVLGTGALTG
+22 ACGVLGAGALTG
-36 CKSVHA
+36 CKA
-42 DANAEEPLQLVFFNM
+42 DSTAPTAEAPMQLVFFNM

-77 IVLKTLY
+77 IALKTLY
-84 PSRGSSEAI
+84 PSRGSNEAI

-111 VNKLVEAGALVDL
+111 ANKLVEANALVDL
-124 EPLIEEYGPNIKALY
+124 EPLIEEYGANIKALY

-153 QIYQLCSN
+153 HIYQLCSN
-161 VVNKEIYTTSGS
+161 TVNKEIYTTSGS

-184 DYQIPHTLAEYEAQ
+184 DYQIPYTLAEYEAQ
-198 IKAYLAAHPETDGRS
+198 IKAYLAAHPETDGKP

-223 WRWYITLSNPAASIA
+223 WRWYIMLSNPSASIA
-238 EAEPDN
+238 EAAPDN
-244 GQWLIEEENVT
+244 GQWLIDGEHVT

-266 YAWLNRMYWE
+266 YIWLNRMYWE

-309 FDEAQ
+309 FAEAQ

-327 AGLPVTLHEGAMCPS
+327 AGLPVTLHKNAVCPS

-351 WGVGITTACQH
+351 WGVGITTACQN

-374 SEEGQVLIHWGVEDV
+374 SEEGQVLIHWGIEGE
-389 NYTIDADGKRV
+389 NYTLDASGRRV
-400 RSQEE
+400 RCQKD
-405 IDHSQQDADYQTKT
+405 INGSQQDADYQSET

-429 SYGIGVY
+429 GYGKGVY

-441 PYQVEDKAY
+441 SYQIEDKAY
-450 ILSTYTEEEKAACKA
+450 VISTYNAEEKAACKA

-473 IFPPSESFP
+473 IFPSSESFP

-490 NLPLTRELAA
+490 NLPMTRELAA
-500 EVERLNGVA
+500 EVEQLNAAA
-509 WQGLIDCILSPQDTF
+509 WQGLIDCILSPQDAF
-524 DTCWEKLQ
+524 DACWEKLQ
-532 NDLLEAGRLDAEA
+532 QDLLDAGRLDAEA
-545 QMAALVKQ
+545 QMAELVKN

>member
-1 MDDTKWMQPAHSLS
+1 MAEQKIS
-15 RRMFLKT
+15 RRTFLE
-22 TAACGVLGTGALTG
+22 VLGACSAGALTG
-36 CKSVHA
+36 CKA
-42 DANAEEPLQLVFFNM
+42 DSTAPTAEAPMQLVFFNM
-57 DGISDSWTDPVA
+57 DGISDSWIDPVA

-77 IVLKTLY
+77 IALKTLY
-84 PSRGSSEAI
+84 PSRGSNEAI

-111 VNKLVEAGALVDL
+111 ANKLVEANALVDL
-124 EPLIEEYGPNIKALY
+124 EPLIEEYGPNIKTLY

-153 QIYQLCSN
+153 HIYQLCSN
-161 VVNKEIYTTSGS
+161 TVNKEIYTTSGS

-184 DYQIPHTLAEYEAQ
+184 EYQIPYTLTEYEAQ
-198 IKAYLAAHPETDGRS
+198 IKAYLAAHPETDGKP

-223 WRWYITLSNPAASIA
+223 WRWYITLSNPSASIA
-238 EAEPDN
+238 EAAPDN
-244 GQWLIEEENVT
+244 GQWLIDGENVT

-266 YAWLNRMYWE
+266 YTWLNRMYWE

-309 FDEAQ
+309 FAEAQ

-327 AGLPVTLHEGAMCPS
+327 AGLPVTLHEDDVCPS

-351 WGVGITTACQH
+351 WGVGITTACQN

-374 SEEGQVLIHWGVEDV
+374 SEEGQVLIHWGIEGE
-389 NYTIDADGKRV
+389 NYTVDASGRRV
-400 RSQEE
+400 RCQKD
-405 IDHSQQDADYQTKT
+405 IDGSQQDADYQSET

-429 SYGIGVY
+429 GYGKGVY

-441 PYQVEDKAY
+441 SYQIEDKSY
-450 ILSTYTEEEKAACKA
+450 VISTYNAEEKAACKA

-473 IFPPSESFP
+473 IFPSSESFP

-490 NLPLTRELAA
+490 NLPMTRELAA
-500 EVERLNGVA
+500 EVEQLNAAA
-509 WQGLIDCILSPQDTF
+509 WQGLIDCILSPQEEF
-524 DTCWEKLQ
+524 EACWEKLQ
-532 NDLLEAGRLDAEA
+532 QDLLDAGRLDAER
-545 QMAALVKQ
+545 QMAELVKNQ
-553 QKQFWETL
+553 EQFWETL

>member
-1 MDDTKWMQPAHSLS
+1 MTEQKIS
-15 RRMFLKT
+15 RRTFLE
-22 TAACGVLGTGALTG
+22 VLGACSAGALTG
-36 CKSVHA
+36 CKA
-42 DANAEEPLQLVFFNM
+42 DSTAPTAEAPMQLVFFNM
-57 DGISDSWTDPVA
+57 DGISDSWIDPVA

-77 IVLKTLY
+77 IALKTLY
-84 PSRGSSEAI
+84 PSRGSNEAI

-111 VNKLVEAGALVDL
+111 ANKLVEANALVDL
-124 EPLIEEYGPNIKALY
+124 EPLIEEYGPNIKMLY

-153 QIYQLCSN
+153 HIYQLCSN
-161 VVNKEIYTTSGS
+161 TVNKEIYTTSGS

-184 DYQIPHTLAEYEAQ
+184 DYQIPYTLAEYEAQ
-198 IKAYLAAHPETDGRS
+198 IKAYLAAHPETDGKP

-223 WRWYITLSNPAASIA
+223 WRWYITLSNPSASIA
-238 EAEPDN
+238 EAAPDN
-244 GQWLIEEENVT
+244 GQWLIDGENVT

-266 YAWLNRMYWE
+266 YTWLNRMYWE

-309 FDEAQ
+309 FAEAQ

-327 AGLPVTLHEGAMCPS
+327 AGLPVTLHKDAVCPS

-351 WGVGITTACQH
+351 WGVGITTACQN
-362 PERAVKFLDWLC
+362 PERAVRFLDWLC
-374 SEEGQVLIHWGVEDV
+374 SEEGQVLIHWGIEGE
-389 NYTIDADGKRV
+389 NYTVDASGRRV
-400 RSQEE
+400 RCQKD
-405 IDHSQQDADYQTKT
+405 IDGSQQDADYQSET

-429 SYGIGVY
+429 GYGKGVY

-441 PYQVEDKAY
+441 SYQIEDKSY
-450 ILSTYTEEEKAACKA
+450 VIDSYNVEEKAACKA

-490 NLPLTRELAA
+490 NLPMTRELAA
-500 EVERLNGVA
+500 EVEQLNAAA
-509 WQGLIDCILSPQDTF
+509 WQGLIDCILSPQEEF
-524 DTCWEKLQ
+524 EACWEKLQ
-532 NDLLEAGRLDAEA
+532 QDLLDAGRLDAER
-545 QMAALVKQ
+545 QMAELVKNQ
-553 QKQFWETL
+553 EQFWKTL